1 MSETLPRISVVVPS
15 YNRPEPLRHCLEA
28 LAALDY
34 PVDQYEVIVV
44 DDGGRPPLD
53 GLVGGFRDRLQV
65 RLLRQD
71 NAGPGAARNVGA
83 AAARG
88 EHLAFTDDDCR
99 PEPGWLR
106 AFAARMEIRPD
117 ALLGGCTLN
126 GLPDNIYS
134 EASQA
139 VQGWFYDYCETR
151 ASPLRFFASNNLC
164 LPAALFHGLGGFDTA
179 TLRHASED
187 RELCGRWVAA
197 GRVLD
202 YVPEARVRHYHD
214 LDAPGFWRQHFAYGR
229 GAYRLRLARQRQ
241 GLPPLPGDPSW
252 MRASL
257 ADYPFKEAGLRRG
270 LALSALAFAA
280 HAANLL
286 GYFFERAAHAE

>member
-1 MSETLPRISVVVPS
+1 MSETLPRISVVVPN

-34 PVDQYEVIVV
+34 PVDRYEVIVV
-44 DDGGRPPLD
+44 DDGGRAPLD
-53 GLVGGFRDRLQV
+53 GLVGGYRDRLQV

-71 NAGPGAARNVGA
+71 NLGPGAARNTGA
-83 AAARG
+83 AAVRG
-88 EHLAFTDDDCR
+88 EYLAFTDDDCR

-106 AFAARMEIRPD
+106 AFAARLEIRPD
-117 ALLGGCTLN
+117 ALLGGRTLN

-139 VQGWFYDYCETR
+139 LQGWFYDYCETR

-179 TLRHASED
+179 TLRYASED

-202 YVPEARVRHYHD
+202 YVPEARVRHHHD
-214 LDAPGFWRQHFAYGR
+214 LDALGFWRQHFAYGR

-257 ADYPFKEAGLRRG
+257 ADYPFKEAGRRRG
-270 LALSALAFAA
+270 LALSALAFAT
-280 HAANLL
+280 HGANLL
-286 GYFFERAAHAE
+286 GYCFERAFR

>member
-15 YNRPEPLRHCLEA
+15 YNRPEPLRQCLEA

-34 PVDQYEVIVV
+34 PADQYEVVVV
-44 DDGGRPPLD
+44 DDGGHPPLD
-53 GLVGGFRDRLQV
+53 GLVGGFRGRLRV

-71 NAGPGAARNVGA
+71 NAGPGAARNTGA
-83 AAARG
+83 AAAHG
-88 EHLAFTDDDCR
+88 EYLAFTDDDCR
-99 PEPGWLR
+99 PESGWLR
-106 AFAARMEIRPD
+106 AFAARLEIRPD

-139 VQGWFYDYCETR
+139 LQGWFYDYCENR

-179 TLRHASED
+179 TLRYASED

-202 YVPEARVRHYHD
+202 YVPEARVRHHHD
-214 LDAPGFWRQHFAYGR
+214 LDALGFWRQHFAYGR
-229 GAYRLRLARQRQ
+229 GAYRLRLARQRR

-257 ADYPFKEAGLRRG
+257 ADYPFKEAGRRRG
-270 LALSALAFAA
+270 LALSVLAFAT
-280 HAANLL
+280 HGANLL
-286 GYFFERAAHAE
+286 GYCFERAFR